1 MSKRIFAASVVFAA
15 CVSFAGN
22 ARAALIITEIM
33 SDSSHDADGGATD
46 DWWELTNTGPG
57 AVNLSGYAW
66 DASSN
71 DPAAGGQFPAGTMI
85 AEGESLIVLQAA
97 NADVAAW
104 KAEWGPGVDDV
115 QILDTDAMGAF
126 PGISS
131 GGEEIFFYDDL
142 DALIMSAAV
151 GPAADPPGAAGV
163 TFEWATDGT
172 DLGRSVVG
180 ENGAYLAVSNGD
192 GGAGTDI
199 GSPGVVPEPGSAL
212 LALLAAAGLGLG
224 ARRRR
229 R

>member
-1 MSKRIFAASVVFAA
+1 MSKRIFAATVVFAA
-15 CVSFAGN
+15 CVSFGGN

-33 SDSSHDADGGATD
+33 SGTSHLASPPL

-57 AVNLSGYAW
+57 AVDLSDYSW
-66 DASSN
+66 DDDSEI
-71 DPAAGGQFPAGTMI
+71 AGTAVFPTGTSI

-97 NADVAAW
+97 QADVAGW
-104 KAEWGPGVDDV
+104 KAEWGPGVDAVQVLDV
-115 QILDTDAMGAF
+115 TAMGAF

-131 GGEEIFFYDDL
+131 NGDAVFFYDDT

-151 GPAADPPGAAGV
+151 GPVADPPGALGV
-163 TFEWATDGT
+163 SFEWAIDGT